1 MLRSLLADAGVAPA
15 SVADVVIGNAV
26 GGGGNVA
33 RLAALE
39 AGLPVSVPGVTVDR
53 QCGSGLD
60 AIALAARLV
69 AAGGSGLYL
78 AGGVES
84 ISTAPLRARRDAGGG
99 PEFFARAQFAPL
111 GLGDPDMGVAAENV
125 AARFGISRER
135 QDELALRSHRRA
147 LASAAA
153 GVFDAEIVPLAGVSG
168 PDGSRTVQCRRRAA
182 PRADRRRAGPV
193 PSGVRRRRHRHRR
206 ELLLRRGRCRR
217 RRDHLGGTRPRTGR
231 PRRTPG
237 ARARTRRAWTRSCWA
252 SGRPRRPNACWNGV
266 ASPPR
271 SWGWSSSTRRSHP
284 RPSRA
289 WTGSASPPE
298 RANLDGGALALGHA
312 YGASGAVLVT
322 RLLAQARRNPVEGQ
336 LALAMISIAGGMG
349 TAALLEYRSLPLAG
363 LHLAPGGHAHSWA
376 WPVDIVGLCPVAA
389 GQGRACPVV
398 PRHRSPDPHH
408 RTGGHAHSWA
418 RPVDI
423 PGLCPVAAL
432 QGRACPVV
440 PRVRGGHVPRRGWQV
455 VHAPRS
461 RPRPVRGRR
470 GHRRSAGRRPR
481 W

>member
-1 MLRSLLADAGVAPA
+1 MAEQQRILPDDRQPVIIAARRTPVCRANGALKTLHAHELLAPVLRSLLADAGAAPE

-60 AIALAARLV
+60 AIVLAARLV

-84 ISTAPLRARRDAGGG
+84 ISTAPLRARRDCPGRPRILLPGAVR
-99 PEFFARAQFAPL
+99 PQ

-125 AARFGISRER
+125 AAHFGISRER

-153 GVFDAEIVPLAGVSG
+153 GVFDAEIVQLAGVAG
-168 PDGSRTVQCRRRAA
+168 PDGAVGTDGGTVKADDGPRRGLTAAVLARFPPVFAEGGTVTAGNSCFDADGAAAVVITSVQRA
-182 PRADRRRAGPV
+182 
-193 PSGVRRRRHRHRR
+193 R
-206 ELLLRRGRCRR
+206 ELGATDGLLVRGTDTAGVDPQLLGIGAAAAAERLLERC
-217 RRDHLGGTRPRTGR
+217 
-231 PRRTPG
+231 
-237 ARARTRRAWTRSCWA
+237 
-252 SGRPRRPNACWNGV
+252 GV
-266 ASPPR
+266 AAA
-271 SWGWSSSTRRSHP
+271 GVGLVEFNE
-284 RPSRA
+284 A
-289 WTGSASPPE
+289 FASQTLACLDRLGIPPE

-349 TAALLEYRSLPLAG
+349 TAALLEYRSF
-363 LHLAPGGHAHSWA
+363 S
-376 WPVDIVGLCPVAA
+376 
-389 GQGRACPVV
+389 
-398 PRHRSPDPHH
+398 
-408 RTGGHAHSWA
+408 
-418 RPVDI
+418 
-423 PGLCPVAAL
+423 
-432 QGRACPVV
+432 
-440 PRVRGGHVPRRGWQV
+440 
-455 VHAPRS
+455 
-461 RPRPVRGRR
+461 
-470 GHRRSAGRRPR
+470 
-481 W
+481 